1 MTAKPAGPRAD
12 ALATLA
18 RPDTSFSDDPLRGVD
33 EHFVSLVRPS
43 SFEAEQY
50 RLLHHAL
57 EQTSR
62 EGGLKVIA
70 VTSPAAEDGKTTT
83 AVNLAAA
90 MAQRAGVKVLL
101 ADIDLR
107 RPSVAPSLGL
117 GPEEG
122 PGLVGAIGNGN
133 LRLADVVRRR
143 HPFNLSILAAGT
155 PPVMAYEL
163 LQSPRLVELLAE
175 ARAEYD
181 YVIVD
186 TPPFLLV
193 PDSRFLESM
202 VDGFLLVV
210 AANKT
215 PRRLV
220 GETLN
225 EMDKAKLLGLV
236 FNGDARSAIGSYY
249 GSYYTQHQARPG
261 RPRWWPF

>member
-1 MTAKPAGPRAD
+1 VND
-12 ALATLA
+12 
-18 RPDTSFSDDPLRGVD
+18 
-33 EHFVSLVRPS
+33 HFVSLLRPS

-57 EQTSR
+57 EQVR
-62 EGGLKVIA
+62 RDGGLKVIA
-70 VTSPAAEDGKTTT
+70 VTSPAADDGKTTT

-90 MAQRAGVKVLL
+90 MAQRAGARVLL
-101 ADIDLR
+101 ADVDLR
-107 RPSVAPSLGL
+107 RPSVAASIGL
-117 GPEEG
+117 GGEEG
-122 PGLVGAIGNGN
+122 PGLVGAIQDGR
-133 LRLADVVRRR
+133 LRLADVVRSRR
-143 HPFNLSILAAGT
+143 PFGVSILPAGT

-236 FNGDARSAIGSYY
+236 FNGDDRSAIGSYY
-249 GSYYTQHQARPG
+249 GSYYSQHHARSS
-261 RPRWWPF
+261 RRRWWPF